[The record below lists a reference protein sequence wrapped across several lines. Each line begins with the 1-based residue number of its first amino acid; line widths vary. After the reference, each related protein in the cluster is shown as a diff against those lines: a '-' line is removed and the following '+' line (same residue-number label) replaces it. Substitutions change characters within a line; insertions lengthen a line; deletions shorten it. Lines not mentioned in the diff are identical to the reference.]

1 MFCEKSHYM
10 SVNTRSDFF
19 QEEANMSRKATIEER
34 VWKLHREGFYTHEI
48 ADMLDIT
55 EYRVVMILGL

>member
-1 MFCEKSHYM
+1 M